1 MGLADFLSYAQLI
14 LATIGIIAVLH
25 RFLFPNWNNVTEPIK
40 VQPPVEA
47 EAINIQQTESIY
59 RNILATDDGPRKKL
73 RCGDYSIG
81 IITALPNEMKAA
93 ISVLDE
99 EHGPPSDFCKPPS
112 DYNPYVWGSM
122 STESEA
128 AHNVVIAS
136 FPAKRPGTVT
146 AADVARLM
154 VTTFP
159 SIRLGLMV
167 GIGGGVPSPND
178 VRLGDIVVSQGS
190 GTTGGVVQYDLGK
203 EEEGGFRRQ
212 GQLNSPP
219 AALLSAITA
228 LEARGPESVLIKA
241 VMRATSKIQKTN
253 LNLKNEPTYAYQGAK
268 NDRLFQSQYYG
279 PGVAQWPIV
288 SSLFG
293 SPQRSQPTHKDCA
306 NCDPRML
313 VKRDPRPLPEIPR
326 IHYGLIASGNRVIKS
341 ARMRDEIV
349 ASLNQDTNGG
359 DCLCFEMEAAG
370 LMNNFPCLV
379 IRGISD
385 YADAHK
391 NDMWHNY
398 AALTAAAFARELVRV
413 LSTAE
418 VSSSKPVRDIIG
430 EIQRG

>member
-1 MGLADFLSYAQLI
+1 MGPEDLLPYAQLI
-14 LATIGIIAVLH
+14 LATILIIAVLH
-25 RFLFPNWNNVTEPIK
+25 RFLFPGRNGVTELTISP
-40 VQPPVEA
+40 PPVQ
-47 EAINIQQTESIY
+47 AINIQQMESVY
-59 RNILATDDGPRKKL
+59 RDILDTDDGPRKKL
-73 RCGDYSIG
+73 QCSDYSIG

-99 EHGPPSDFCKPPS
+99 EHGPPSNFCKPPS
-112 DYNPYVWGSM
+112 DYNHYVWGSM
-122 STESEA
+122 STQSEA

-178 VRLGDIVVSQGS
+178 IRLGDVVVSQGS
-190 GTTGGVVQYDLGK
+190 GTTGGIVQYDFGK
-203 EEEGGFRRQ
+203 EEGEGFERK

-228 LEARGPESVLIKA
+228 LEARNQAFLLAKT
-241 VMRATSKIQKTN
+241 VMRASSKIQQTH
-253 LNLKNEPTYAYQGAK
+253 LNLDNEPNCIYQGVE
-268 NDRLFQSQYYG
+268 NDRLFPSWYHG
-279 PGVAQWPIV
+279 PGASRWPIV
-288 SSLFG
+288 SSLFRSLQG
-293 SPQRSQPTHKDCA
+293 SHPKHKNCA
-306 NCDPRML
+306 SCDPKML
-313 VKRDPRPLPEIPR
+313 VKRNPRRSPNIPR
-326 IHYGLIASGNRVIKS
+326 IHYGLIASGNRVIKN
-341 ARMRDEIV
+341 AETRDKIV
-349 ASLNQDTNGG
+349 SSLKQDTNSG

-385 YADAHK
+385 YADTHK

-398 AALTAAAFARELVRV
+398 AALTAASYVRELLRV

-418 VSSSKPVRDIIG
+418 VSSSTPAGEIIG
-430 EIQRG
+430 QIQRG